1 MTNSSTLAHDLAAT
15 GPETHADSV
24 LDAAALARLVELDP
38 KGQNHLLERVFQA
51 FHTSAARLMPQLEAA
66 RVAGDRQGIRFV
78 AHTLKSSSQ
87 SIGALRLSQCCVLVE
102 SMVRLEAVDGLDAA
116 IADMGSAMAE
126 ALQAVDALPKG
137 PP

>member
-1 MTNSSTLAHDLAAT
+1 MAASA
-15 GPETHADSV
+15 PETKNPTH
-24 LDAAALARLVELDP
+24 RLL
-38 KGQNHLLERVFQA
+38 
-51 FHTSAARLMPQLEAA
+51 PQK
-66 RVAGDRQGIRFV
+66 AGDRQGIRFV

-126 ALQAVDALPKG
+126 ALQAIDALPKG